1 MKKLNL
7 ISFIFAIYIILTIVS
22 CAKQIAISGGPKDT
36 SPPKFVKSMPENG
49 SINFNFDKIIIQFD
63 EYIKLNNINQK
74 LIVSPPMKTKPIITI
89 KRKGILIKLKSK
101 ELEQNTTYT
110 LNFNDAIA
118 DNNENNSLN
127 SFVFAFST
135 GDKIDS
141 LYCAGVV
148 LDAFDRKPVK
158 DAWVSLYSDLN
169 DSAII
174 NTTPSYITKTD
185 QNGKFSIPFI
195 KENTYNIYALIDNNY
210 NYLFDLPEESI
221 AFLDSTIQASV
232 KFTPKTDSTEDKVI
246 NQVLNLELLIFK
258 EDNQAQFIKSSKRT
272 TPRLV
277 EINFNKA
284 QYDDFE
290 IAVAG
295 DENAIV
301 NMNKDRDSL
310 KIFLTKEEIIDSS
323 KLKLILKYPDF
334 ELSNNIIID
343 TVNLRTAD
351 IEIKDNIAKLFLPKT
366 IGTHSNLEIKTDYP
380 IADFDSDKL
389 KLELISEDEYI
400 DTDFELEKDSI
411 NPLIIRFKS
420 KLLEKSEYR
429 IIFDSLFLKNI
440 YNETNLADTVNFKTT
455 SSSEYG
461 NFKIIF
467 PETNTNYIV
476 QMIQNEKVIAE
487 NKEINKEVEFK
498 FLKAGKYIVKIIE
511 DLNTNARW
519 DTGNYMEKKQAEKV
533 YFLPVEYEIR
543 ANWSHEIEWDP
554 ITNKFIE

>member
-1 MKKLNL
+1 
-7 ISFIFAIYIILTIVS
+7 
-22 CAKQIAISGGPKDT
+22 
-36 SPPKFVKSMPENG
+36 
-49 SINFNFDKIIIQFD
+49 
-63 EYIKLNNINQK
+63 
-74 LIVSPPMKTKPIITI
+74 MKTKPIITI